1 MPGPLAGI
9 RVLDL
14 TSVVSGPL
22 AAMFLADQGAEVIK
36 IEPLGGDITRRSRQS
51 ISISGEFSALFIS
64 TNRGKR
70 SLSLDLK
77 RPEAM
82 AIVRK
87 LVAGADVLVQ
97 NFRPGTMERLGLG
110 EQALRAANPRLIY
123 VSIS

>member
-22 AAMFLADQGAEVIK
+22 AAMFLADQGAEVTK

-51 ISISGEFSALFIS
+51 ISTSGEFSALFVS

-77 RPEAM
+77 RPEAVTM
-82 AIVRK
+82 VRK
-87 LVAGADVLVQ
+87 LAVRSDVLVQ
-97 NFRPGTMERLGLG
+97 NFRPGTMQRLGLG
-110 EQALRAANPRLIY
+110 EATLRVDNPRIIY
-123 VSIS
+123 VSI